1 LGFEF
6 RIRCFRCP
14 VSPLTGYVTAFM
26 ALALVLALVG
36 CARLSRPVQQFDG
49 KQAMKY
55 AQAQCDF
62 GPRTLGSE
70 AHAKTR
76 ALIRDTLR
84 KAGWQVEVQ
93 QFQFR
98 GQTVRNLIGKREGR
112 SGQPVL
118 IGAHYDS
125 RPVADRDVERRD
137 EPIIGGNDGA
147 SGVAVML
154 ELARVLPPDLSPSVW
169 LAFFD
174 AEDLGDL
181 NGWPFAVGASHLAR
195 SLTVTP
201 TAVVVLDMIGDA
213 DLQIYQ
219 EGNSNPQL
227 TREIWEVAA
236 RLGYSEAFI
245 PRRKWTMIDDHIP
258 FLQRGFVAVDLIDFD
273 YPYWHTHQDTCER
286 ISAASLEKVGRVV
299 QTWLSGEGRGR

>member
-1 LGFEF
+1 MPSVTRL
-6 RIRCFRCP
+6 
-14 VSPLTGYVTAFM
+14 LTLAVI
-26 ALALVLALVG
+26 ALALMLAG
-36 CARLSRPVQQFDG
+36 CGRLSRPPQQFDG
-49 KQAMKY
+49 KRAMKY

-84 KAGWQVEVQ
+84 EAGWQVEVQ

-98 GQTVRNLIGKREGR
+98 GQKIRNLIGKRGNDK
-112 SGQPVL
+112 GGPVL
-118 IGAHYDS
+118 IGAHYDT
-125 RPVADRDVERRD
+125 RPVADRDLERRD
-137 EPIIGGNDGA
+137 GPIIGGNDGA

-154 ELARVLPPDLSPSVW
+154 ELARVLSPGLSPPVW
-169 LAFFD
+169 LTFFD

-181 NGWPFAVGASHLAR
+181 DGWPFAVGATHLAR

-201 TAVVVLDMIGDA
+201 TAVIVLDMIGDA

-236 RLGYSEAFI
+236 RLGYGDAFI

-273 YPYWHTHQDTCER
+273 YPYWHTHQDTCDK
-286 ISAASLEKVGRVV
+286 ISSASLEKVGRVV
-299 QTWLSGEGRGR
+299 QAWLSREGQGK